1 MTMDVLEEIDKY
13 EFMPRAYQS
22 EILEIAMKGNTII
35 YLPTGSGKTYIAI
48 MLINRLSRAIIK
60 YVIIIYILIIDCII
74 LCIVY
79 FTGPTIKSLCF
90 W

>member
-1 MTMDVLEEIDKY
+1 MTMDVVEEIDKY

-22 EILEIAMKGNTII
+22 EILEIAVKGNTII

-60 YVIIIYILIIDCII
+60 YVIIIQYYTMIVL
-74 LCIVY
+74 LTFCIVY
-79 FTGPTIKSLCF
+79 FTGPTIKSRCS
-90 W
+90 